1 MLIVEGNLAS
11 SYQLVGR
18 CEEALRMRQ
27 DIYSRT
33 LQLYG
38 ESYRD
43 TLLEANNIAQ
53 ILVVL
58 NRHEEAKSLLRK
70 PIRLAQDA
78 LGGGD
83 GLALKLR
90 WNYAEALFK
99 NDLATLGDLR
109 EAVTMLEEIMRTA
122 RRIFGDANPLTRG
135 IAMEL
140 RDAQIVLRFRK
151 TPSGSA

>member
-1 MLIVEGNLAS
+1 MAVICRAVAH
-11 SYQLVGR
+11 
-18 CEEALRMRQ
+18 
-27 DIYSRT
+27 
-33 LQLYG
+33 
-38 ESYRD
+38 
-43 TLLEANNIAQ
+43 LLEANNIAQ

-122 RRIFGDANPLTRG
+122 RRIFGDANPLTKG
-135 IAMEL
+135 IASEL
-140 RDAQIVLRFRK
+140 RDARIVLRFRE
-151 TPSGSA
+151 TPPGSA